1 MTTTPFPNP
10 DQQAEILQHGVTAA
24 IDLALTLK
32 QLHWN
37 VVGMSFQPMHE
48 FLDVVIDHARSASD
62 ELAERM
68 VTVGV
73 PAVGQRAALSKSTLP
88 RIPDDFAR
96 DSDVIR
102 LAVESLGE
110 VMRVLRE
117 AQQKLSDID
126 PVSEDLVIG
135 ILAQFEK
142 DHWMLR
148 SHLVETN

>member
-1 MTTTPFPNP
+1 MSNAQFPDP
-10 DQQAEILQHGVTAA
+10 AAQGEILQNGVTAA

-37 VVGMSFQPMHE
+37 VVGMSFQPIHE

-73 PAVGQRAALSKSTLP
+73 PAVGQRSALSDSTLP

-102 LAVESLGE
+102 LSVESLGE

-117 AQQKLSDID
+117 AQQQLGDID

-148 SHLVETN
+148 SHII

>member
-1 MTTTPFPNP
+1 MTTAPFPNP
-10 DQQAEILQHGVTAA
+10 ELQAEILQHGVTAS

-37 VVGMSFQPMHE
+37 VVGMGFQPIHE
-48 FLDVVIDHARSASD
+48 FLDVVIDHARGASD

-73 PAVGQRAALSKSTLP
+73 AAVGQRGALSESTLP

-110 VMRVLRE
+110 VMRVLRN
-117 AQQKLSDID
+117 AQQQLADVD

-142 DHWMLR
+142 DHWVLR
-148 SHLVETN
+148 SHLV

>member
-1 MTTTPFPNP
+1 
-10 DQQAEILQHGVTAA
+10 
-24 IDLALTLK
+24 
-32 QLHWN
+32 
-37 VVGMSFQPMHE
+37 MSFQPIHE
-48 FLDVVIDHARSASD
+48 FLDVVIDHARGASD

-73 PAVGQRAALSKSTLP
+73 PAVGQRGALSDSTLP
-88 RIPDDFAR
+88 RIPNDFAR

-117 AQQKLSDID
+117 AQQKLGEID

-148 SHLVETN
+148 SHLV